1 MEKKAFNRMLKILML
16 LAYLFVFVVFRFV
29 LGFSGVGYLWT
40 QCIAYV
46 VLGVVGVF
54 AYLNS
59 ILDGIN
65 QWKKHTIKNILWF
78 IGIYIANIILTNLS
92 YFPIT
97 ILYPDY
103 ESGQENSIFIA
114 FTQTNVPAILLI
126 LALGVFGPILE
137 EATYRLN
144 MVADVKRKSLVWICV
159 VLSSILFMSGHMHEL
174 SVPELLKALPHFV
187 TGILYGISY
196 CATKNSTIPIGL
208 HILNNLPTLIMI
220 WASIQ

>member
-65 QWKKHTIKNILWF
+65 QWKKHTIQNILWF
-78 IGIYIANIILTNLS
+78 IGIYIANVASKSILT
-92 YFPIT
+92 
-97 ILYPDY
+97 
-103 ESGQENSIFIA
+103 SGFIFLE
-114 FTQTNVPAILLI
+114 AILTPRQPVSSCTD
-126 LALGVFGPILE
+126 ANPIIV
-137 EATYRLN
+137 Y
-144 MVADVKRKSLVWICV
+144 
-159 VLSSILFMSGHMHEL
+159 FSG
-174 SVPELLKALPHFV
+174 
-187 TGILYGISY
+187 I
-196 CATKNSTIPIGL
+196 
-208 HILNNLPTLIMI
+208 
-220 WASIQ
+220 